1 MGSTF
6 QLLVLSPDST
16 ILQAASSSAASLG
29 HDVLSARSPAEAQRA
44 LSRVQVDLICLD
56 SVVPENKLEEF
67 WRWLA
72 SDRRRATPPV
82 VLLAP
87 SSAIAVSSALPS
99 FFRRK
104 RDGLVTKPIDKA
116 SLAREIARVLNERS
130 GEEAG
135 GLLRVGSVSLDR
147 THQQILFDG
156 GETID
161 LTPTE
166 LRRIDALME
175 HAGEYLAT
183 DLLLRRVWH
192 FPPETGGAEIVR
204 AHVSNIRRKLRYSGE
219 DPQLLRTIP
228 YRGYAFVETTQIT
241 RS

>member
-1 MGSTF
+1 MGSTH
-6 QLLVLSPDST
+6 QLLVLSPDSS
-16 ILQAASSSAASLG
+16 ILAAASGSASSLG
-29 HDVLSARSPAEAQRA
+29 HDMLSARSPVEAQRA

-56 SVVPENKLEEF
+56 SVVPESKLEEL

-72 SDRRRATPPV
+72 SDRSRSTPPV
-82 VLLAP
+82 VLIAP
-87 SSAIAVSSALPS
+87 SSAIAVSSTLPS

-104 RDGLVTKPIDKA
+104 RDGLVTKPIDRA
-116 SLAREIARVLNERS
+116 RLAREIARVLDATS

-147 THQQILFDG
+147 THHQILFDRG
-156 GETID
+156 PAID

-166 LRRIDALME
+166 LRLVDALME
-175 HAGEYLAT
+175 CAGEYLAT
-183 DLLLRRVWH
+183 DMLLRRVWH

-204 AHVSNIRRKLRYSGE
+204 AHVSNIRRKLRNQGA

-228 YRGYAFVETTQIT
+228 YRGYAFVETSQ
-241 RS
+241 